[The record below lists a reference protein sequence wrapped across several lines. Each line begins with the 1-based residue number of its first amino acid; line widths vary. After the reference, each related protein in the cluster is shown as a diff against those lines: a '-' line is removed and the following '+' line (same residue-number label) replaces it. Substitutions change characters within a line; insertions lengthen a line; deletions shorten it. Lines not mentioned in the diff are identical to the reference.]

1 MSGRYGGK
9 YSPGGAS
16 GQPAPGGV
24 DPARRTK
31 AGFRANLL
39 FVAPFPLVIKAF
51 FSEPVLLGQY
61 LGAWVLLMFAA
72 WLTRE
77 GLKAEEAYEARK
89 IAKRPAIPRK
99 LFGSLLTGAGLG
111 VAGIAGFGAT
121 EAAIFAVFGAGLHLF
136 SFGLDPMSDKGAEG
150 VDAFQ
155 TDRVARA
162 VDEAEQ
168 HLAGMTDAI
177 KRARDPKLE
186 RRVETFQATARRMF
200 RSVENDPRDLV
211 AARRYLGVYL
221 LGAKDATV
229 RFADLYAQSRNA
241 QARADYLALLDD
253 LEQSFA
259 QRTEKLLLDDKSGLD
274 IEIEVLRERLAREG
288 VRNTN

>member
-39 FVAPFPLVIKAF
+39 FIAPFPLVIKAF

-61 LGAWVLLMFAA
+61 LGAWVLLMLAA

-77 GLKAEEAYEARK
+77 GLKAEEAYDARK

-186 RRVETFQATARRMF
+186 RRMETFQATARRMF

>member
-16 GQPAPGGV
+16 GKPAPGGV
-24 DPARRTK
+24 DPARRTR

-39 FVAPFPLVIKAF
+39 FVVPFPLVIKAF

-61 LGAWVLLMFAA
+61 LAAWVVLMLAA

-89 IAKRPAIPRK
+89 IARRPAIPRK
-99 LFGSLLTGAGLG
+99 LLGSLLTGAGLG
-111 VAGIAGFGAT
+111 VAGIAGFGAV
-121 EAAIFAVFGAGLHLF
+121 EAAIFAIFGAGLHLF
-136 SFGLDPMSDKGAEG
+136 SFGLDPIRDKGAEG

-168 HLAGMTDAI
+168 HLAGMTEAI
-177 KRARDPKLE
+177 KRARDPRLE

-200 RSVENDPRDLV
+200 RTVENDPRDLV

-229 RFADLYAQSRNA
+229 RFADLYAQSGNA